1 MVNLNSIC
9 ANYEILLI
17 MHYNGTS
24 DKMKNINNGTSD
36 KMKNINLLD
45 NPIRTL
51 ELTILINVHNN
62 TNLVIAIY
70 VLS

>member
-24 DKMKNINNGTSD
+24 EKMKNINNGTSD
-36 KMKNINLLD
+36 KMKNINITLLEQFQ
-45 NPIRTL
+45 NQI
-51 ELTILINVHNN
+51 EK
-62 TNLVIAIY
+62 
-70 VLS
+70 